1 MTPEAYAL
9 HRERVLYLS
18 EHPLID
24 GDREDVNLEPGG
36 HHRQTTL
43 GEVML

>member
-18 EHPLID
+18 EHPLIGRGRVTD
-24 GDREDVNLEPGG
+24 LEEKT
-36 HHRQTTL
+36 RQLTL
-43 GEVML
+43 EEVAR